1 MPDSPQ
7 RIGIVGAGSIVRQR
21 HLPELRAIDGVQ
33 VVAVANSTPASALK
47 FISDEGLDARAS
59 GNWEE
64 VVNSPDVDIVW
75 IGAHP
80 NLHEPATVAALHAGK
95 HVFCQARMARD
106 LPEARRMLAVSDD
119 SPGLVT
125 MLCPAP
131 YGLRQD
137 PFIRQ
142 LLADKIVGDIT
153 HLHMESLNGSFL
165 DPSAPAH
172 WRQRKELSGR
182 NVMTLGIYTEVM
194 QRWFGKI
201 DWVEASGRIATP
213 VRQSYRVEIPEEL
226 EVDAFFAQGFSA
238 KWNFSNIHK
247 GPPSDA
253 LTLQGSNGTLRI
265 DFRTEEIRL
274 ERDGKVSL
282 LQTPDALSRP
292 WRVERDFIDAVRAPT
307 APRPHPT
314 FEDGLAYM
322 EVVHAVEDAR
332 LSGSR
337 VPVGKLP

>member
-1 MPDSPQ
+1 MPDSTQ
-7 RIGIVGAGSIVRQR
+7 RIGIVGAGAIVRQR
-21 HLPELRAIDGVQ
+21 HLPELRGIDGVQ
-33 VVAVANSTPASALK
+33 VVAIANSTLASAAK
-47 FISDEGLDARAS
+47 FLSDEGLDARAS

-64 VVNSPDVDIVW
+64 VVNYPDVDIVW

-80 NLHEPATVAALHAGK
+80 NLHEPVTVASLQAGK

-106 LPEARRMLAVSDD
+106 LPEARRMLAVADG

-137 PFIRQ
+137 PFIRR
-142 LLADKIVGDIT
+142 LLADKVVGDLT
-153 HLHMESLNGSFL
+153 HLHMESLNASFL

-172 WRQRKELSGR
+172 WRQRKEVSGR

-213 VRQSYRVEIPEEL
+213 VRQGCRVEIPEEL
-226 EVDAFFAQGFSA
+226 EVAAFFAQGFSA
-238 KWNFSNIHK
+238 KWNFSNIHD
-247 GPPSDA
+247 GPPSDT
-253 LTLQGSNGTLRI
+253 LTLRGSGGTLRI

-274 ERDGKVSL
+274 ERDGMVSL
-282 LQTPDALSRP
+282 LETPDVLSRP
-292 WRVERDFIDAVRAPT
+292 WRVERDFIDAVRAPA

-314 FEDGLAYM
+314 FQDGVAYM

-337 VPVGKLP
+337 VSIGKQL